1 MFESGDLVIVN
12 QEFVKFVFQVKST
25 LTSDTL
31 KKSIDNLQEVK
42 KLNKNIMCWIVGF
55 ETKLLFRT
63 LYLNAWRSG
72 AVQFLHAF
80 HSEIKRENKSLL
92 NSQIKLFVDLI
103 RQCGDYRTYGYVKD
117 FVIYN
122 EGQGKPSLLLDE
134 DEQKNKRILSEIY
147 STSLW
152 DVLKRRDLLVPS
164 WERPSG

>member
-31 KKSIDNLQEVK
+31 KKAIDNLQEVK

-63 LYLNAWRSG
+63 LYLNARRSG
-72 AVQFLHAF
+72 AVQFLHVF
-80 HSEIKRENKSLL
+80 HSEIKSESKSLL
-92 NSQIKLFVDLI
+92 DSQMKSFVNFI
-103 RQCGDYRTYGYVKD
+103 RQCGDYTTYGYVED

-122 EGQGKPSLLLDE
+122 EGNGKPSLLLDE
-134 DEQKNKRILSEIY
+134 DGQKNKRILAEIY

-152 DVLKRRDLLVPS
+152 DVLKRKDVLSPS
-164 WERPSG
+164 WERSI